1 MGNRSKSTPQ
11 RRQAILDMLQRGC
24 GFEQAARGAGIGGAT
39 LRDWRRDDP
48 AFNAACEAAADFI
61 GDVAESELLNRG
73 LKGSDLALICW
84 LRAHRPHLYNRKMM
98 VALGGDADNPIS
110 VEHQHDHQH
119 MIENRVRLV
128 ILPDNRRPAMT
139 DEQIAAER
147 ELIARENL
155 IECDSDNFIAVDD
168 SHDTDDAD
176 AAGDAA

>member
-11 RRQAILDMLQRGC
+11 RRQAILDALQRGC

-98 VALGGDADNPIS
+98 VALGGDAENPIS
-110 VEHQHDHQH
+110 VEHQHTVGPQA
-119 MIENRVRLV
+119 RLV
-128 ILPDNRRPAMT
+128 ILPDNRGPTLT
-139 DEQIAAER
+139 DEQITAER
-147 ELIARENL
+147 EQIARQHL
-155 IECDSDNFIAVDD
+155 IECNADDFIAVDD
-168 SHDTDDAD
+168 AD
-176 AAGDAA
+176 VA